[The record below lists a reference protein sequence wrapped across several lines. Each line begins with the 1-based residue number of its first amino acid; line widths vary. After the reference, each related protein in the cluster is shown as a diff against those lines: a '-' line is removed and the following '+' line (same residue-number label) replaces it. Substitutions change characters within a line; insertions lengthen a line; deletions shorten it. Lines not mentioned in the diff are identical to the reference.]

1 MQARLLCVSCS
12 SWFPSKLNILNG
24 HRPTEGASWPY
35 QIYLSH
41 GWVGQGGR
49 NIVSPRGI
57 LGEICNILQPRNNAV
72 MTGNITTLR
81 YLVDEVGVK
90 TLNSDCKGYSP
101 LQMAVVW
108 GQHGPQD
115 LVYRCLSAFVMVNA
129 FYIFLHISTYFYIRV
144 IALATCLWHKGQC
157 CFSDFGS
164 ISTPV
169 NCGKLTDGTFNS
181 NRLGTQRYPCFTAEA
196 GHFGVFADTWR
207 RTLSLD
213 KQICG
218 WPNPTPASAPPG
230 WNRFEV
236 SKRFILTDIIDVGRG
251 ALRQNGCE

>member
-1 MQARLLCVSCS
+1 
-12 SWFPSKLNILNG
+12 
-24 HRPTEGASWPY
+24 
-35 QIYLSH
+35 
-41 GWVGQGGR
+41 
-49 NIVSPRGI
+49 
-57 LGEICNILQPRNNAV
+57 

-115 LVYRCLSAFVMVNA
+115 LVYRCLSAFVMVNI
-129 FYIFLHISTYFYIRV
+129 FYIFLHISTYVYIRV

-169 NCGKLTDGTFNS
+169 DCGKLTDGTFNS
-181 NRLGTQRYPCFTAEA
+181 NRFGTQRYPCFTAEA

-218 WPNPTPASAPPG
+218 
-230 WNRFEV
+230 
-236 SKRFILTDIIDVGRG
+236 
-251 ALRQNGCE
+251 

>member
-1 MQARLLCVSCS
+1 MRDLQYFATKEQRGDGRQHHHLAIFGGWGWREDLELRL
-12 SWFPSKLNILNG
+12 
-24 HRPTEGASWPY
+24 
-35 QIYLSH
+35 
-41 GWVGQGGR
+41 QG
-49 NIVSPRGI
+49 
-57 LGEICNILQPRNNAV
+57 LQPLADGR
-72 MTGNITTLR
+72 G
-81 YLVDEVGVK
+81 VG
-90 TLNSDCKGYSP
+90 P
-101 LQMAVVW
+101 AW
-108 GQHGPQD
+108 PRD
-115 LVYRCLSAFVMVNA
+115 LVYRCLSAFVMVNI
-129 FYIFLHISTYFYIRV
+129 FYIFLHFYIFYIRV

-169 NCGKLTDGTFNS
+169 DCGKLSDGTFNS

-218 WPNPTPASAPPG
+218 WPNPTPASAPPD

-236 SKRFILTDIIDVGRG
+236 SKRFILTDIIDVGRV
-251 ALRQNGCE
+251 ASRQNGCE